1 MWDGLENISGVTERE
16 DPGRAMVAVE
26 RTISNNDSD
35 AGSSVCPEC
44 RGAGIVGHLSDVA
57 YFEDRR
63 VCANCEAGRS
73 VDSRIA
79 DIVRRAQLEQRLSG
93 R

>member
-1 MWDGLENISGVTERE
+1 
-16 DPGRAMVAVE
+16 MVAVE
-26 RTISNNDSD
+26 KTISNKDSD
-35 AGSSVCPEC
+35 AGASVCPEC
-44 RGAGIVGHLSDVA
+44 RGTGTVLHLSDVA
-57 YFEDRR
+57 HFEDRR
-63 VCANCEAGRS
+63 LCANCDAGRT

>member
-1 MWDGLENISGVTERE
+1 
-16 DPGRAMVAVE
+16 MVALE
-26 RTISNNDSD
+26 KTIASKDSE
-35 AGSSVCPEC
+35 AGVCPEC
-44 RGAGIVGHLSDVA
+44 HGAGTVANWSDVA

-63 VCANCEAGRS
+63 VCTNCEAGRA

-79 DIVRRAQLEQRLSG
+79 DVVRRAQLKQRLSS

>member
-1 MWDGLENISGVTERE
+1 
-16 DPGRAMVAVE
+16 MVAAE
-26 RTISNNDSD
+26 KTIPGNDSNAD
-35 AGSSVCPEC
+35 ADVCSEC
-44 RGAGIVGHLSDVA
+44 RGIGTVSRWSDVA

-63 VCANCEAGRS
+63 VCAGCEAGRA

-79 DIVRRAQLEQRLSG
+79 DIVRRAHLEQRLSG

>member
-1 MWDGLENISGVTERE
+1 
-16 DPGRAMVAVE
+16 MVAVE
-26 RTISNNDSD
+26 KTIVDRDSD
-35 AGSSVCPEC
+35 ADGEMCCEC
-44 RGAGIVGHLSDVA
+44 RGVGTVSRWSDVA

-63 VCANCEAGRS
+63 VCARCEAGRA

-79 DIVRRAQLEQRLSG
+79 DIVRRAHLEQRLSG

>member
-1 MWDGLENISGVTERE
+1 
-16 DPGRAMVAVE
+16 MVAVE
-26 RTISNNDSD
+26 KTIAVRDSD
-35 AGSSVCPEC
+35 ADSGVCFEC
-44 RGAGIVGHLSDVA
+44 RGVGTISRWSDVA

-63 VCANCEAGRS
+63 VCASCDAGRA

-79 DIVRRAQLEQRLSG
+79 DIVRRAHLEQRLSS

>member
-1 MWDGLENISGVTERE
+1 
-16 DPGRAMVAVE
+16 MVAVE
-26 RTISNNDSD
+26 NTIAGKDSD
-35 AGSSVCPEC
+35 ADAGVCSAC
-44 RGAGIVGHLSDVA
+44 AGIGTVSRWSDVA

-63 VCANCEAGRS
+63 VCVSCEAGRA

-79 DIVRRAQLEQRLSG
+79 DLVRRAHLEQQLSG

>member
-1 MWDGLENISGVTERE
+1 
-16 DPGRAMVAVE
+16 MVAVE
-26 RTISNNDSD
+26 KTIADKDSD
-35 AGSSVCPEC
+35 PGGCSEC
-44 RGAGIVGHLSDVA
+44 RGIGTVSRWSDVA

-63 VCANCEAGRS
+63 ICANCEAGRD

-79 DIVRRAQLEQRLSG
+79 DIVRRAELQQRLSG

>member
-1 MWDGLENISGVTERE
+1 
-16 DPGRAMVAVE
+16 MVAVE
-26 RTISNNDSD
+26 KTIAGRDSDSD
-35 AGSSVCPEC
+35 AGVCSEC
-44 RGAGIVGHLSDVA
+44 RGIGTVSRWSDVV

-63 VCANCEAGRS
+63 VCARCEAGQA

-79 DIVRRAQLEQRLSG
+79 DIVRRAHLEQRLSG

>member
-1 MWDGLENISGVTERE
+1 M
-16 DPGRAMVAVE
+16 MVALE
-26 RTISNNDSD
+26 KTISSKDSD
-35 AGSSVCPEC
+35 AGARVCPEC
-44 RGAGIVGHLSDVA
+44 RDTGTVSHWSDVA

-63 VCANCEAGRS
+63 VCTHCEAGRAM
-73 VDSRIA
+73 DSKLA